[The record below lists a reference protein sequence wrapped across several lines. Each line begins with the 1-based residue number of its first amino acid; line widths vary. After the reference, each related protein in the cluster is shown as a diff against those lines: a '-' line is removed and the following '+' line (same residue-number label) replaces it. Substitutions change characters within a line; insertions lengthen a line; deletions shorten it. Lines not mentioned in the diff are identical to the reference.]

1 MNDKDRRII
10 HKRKHSLSK
19 RLERKQKAG
28 QGKTPILRD
37 QNIRYEMSDRTRA
50 IPCGGVG
57 LFQKMVTK
65 VGLDKAINDNLS
77 LLKIN
82 MPYHES
88 DHVLNIAYNVLTG
101 GECLDD
107 IKRLREDEN
116 YLDALGVERI
126 PDPTTAGDYLRR
138 FKDDSS
144 LLRLQEAINQ
154 VRKSLWMKQDENF
167 RKQAIIDV
175 DGTIAETL
183 GETKEGMDISYK
195 GIWGY
200 SPLLLTLANT
210 REPLYLVNR
219 PGNHKSNQGA
229 GKWIDRAIDCVSGVF
244 EKVLLRGDTDFSL
257 TSRFD
262 DWSEK
267 VTFVFGYKAYKNL
280 IEMAEEIPESHWESL
295 ERKPHY
301 EVATNERTRP
311 ENVKERIIRERNYKN
326 IQLVCEDVAEFKYQP
341 GKCGKKYRMIVLRK
355 NLTVEK
361 GELRLFDEVR
371 YFFYI
376 TNDSKSPKEEIVF
389 QANQRCD
396 QENVIGQLKS
406 GIHAL
411 RMPTSDLYSNWAY
424 MVIASLAWTLK
435 AWFAL
440 LIPDKKESH
449 QVLRMEFKSFLRWFI
464 DIPCQIVHTSRRII
478 YRVLSYHC
486 RMEMFF
492 KTFERIQ
499 TMKFT

>member
-1 MNDKDRRII
+1 
-10 HKRKHSLSK
+10 
-19 RLERKQKAG
+19 
-28 QGKTPILRD
+28 
-37 QNIRYEMSDRTRA
+37 
-50 IPCGGVG
+50 
-57 LFQKMVTK
+57 
-65 VGLDKAINDNLS
+65 
-77 LLKIN
+77 
-82 MPYHES
+82 
-88 DHVLNIAYNVLTG
+88 
-101 GECLDD
+101 
-107 IKRLREDEN
+107 
-116 YLDALGVERI
+116 
-126 PDPTTAGDYLRR
+126 
-138 FKDDSS
+138 
-144 LLRLQEAINQ
+144 
-154 VRKSLWMKQDENF
+154 
-167 RKQAIIDV
+167 
-175 DGTIAETL
+175 
-183 GETKEGMDISYK
+183 
-195 GIWGY
+195 
-200 SPLLLTLANT
+200 LANT

-280 IEMAEEIPESHWESL
+280 IVMAEEIPESHWESL

-326 IQLVCEDVAEFKYQP
+326 IQLVCEDVAEFKYRP
-341 GKCGKKYRMIVLRK
+341 EKCGKEYRMIVLRK

-361 GELRLFDEVR
+361 GELRLFDEFR

-376 TNDSKSPKEEIVF
+376 TNDLKSPKEEIVF

-449 QVLRMEFKSFLRWFI
+449 RVLRMEFKSFLRWFI

-486 RMEMFF
+486 RMEIFF
-492 KTFERIQ
+492 QTFERIQ

>member
-1 MNDKDRRII
+1 VNDKDRRII
-10 HKRKHSLSK
+10 HKRKHSLSR

-28 QGKTPILRD
+28 QGKTPILKD
-37 QNIRYEMSDRTRA
+37 QNIRYEMSDKTRA

-65 VGLDKAINDNLS
+65 VGLDKAINDNLN

-126 PDPTTAGDYLRR
+126 PDATTAGDYLRR

-154 VRKSLWMKQDENF
+154 VRKSLWMKQDETF

-229 GKWIDRAIDCVSGVF
+229 GKWIDRAIDCVRGVF

-280 IEMAEEIPESHWESL
+280 NLMADNIPESHWESL

-326 IQLVCEDVAEFKYQP
+326 IQLVCEDVAEFKYRP
-341 GKCGKKYRMIVLRK
+341 EKCGKEYRMIVLRK

-361 GELRLFDEVR
+361 GELRLFDEFR

-376 TNDSKSPKEEIVF
+376 TNDLKSPKEEIVF

-449 QVLRMEFKSFLRWFI
+449 RVLRMEFKSFLRWFI

-486 RMEMFF
+486 RMEIFF
-492 KTFERIQ
+492 QTFERIQ